1 MRGRMKTAV
10 RHGEAMNCKEFEK
23 EIPDFVNKK
32 MDFLTLQK
40 FHKHMEN
47 CEACKEELSI
57 QFLVMEG
64 MQSLEEGDVFDLQDV
79 LSRHLGEARR
89 KIRFHNG
96 CLRLGFLLEI
106 FAVLMVAGTVIWILA

>member
-1 MRGRMKTAV
+1 MKTGV
-10 RHGEAMNCKEFEK
+10 QHGENMNCKEFERK
-23 EIPDFVNKK
+23 IPDFINKK

-40 FHKHMEN
+40 FNRHMEK

-64 MQSLEEGDVFDLQDV
+64 MQSLEEGDVFDLQDA

-89 KIRFHNG
+89 KIRFHSG
-96 CLRLGFLLEI
+96 CMWLGFLLEVI
-106 FAVLMVAGTVIWILA
+106 AALMVAGAVIWILA